1 MNSDK
6 MFEIAVRY
14 KLRFPFKGL
23 VSVEDLFDMSVTD
36 LDKVFKT
43 LNAQAKT
50 ANEES
55 LLVTRT
61 KEDETLNLMIEIVK
75 YIVSVKLAEE
85 TARLQA
91 KERREKKQKI
101 MEIVASKQD
110 ADLQSKSIDELQAM
124 LNELE

>member
-6 MFEIAVRY
+6 MFEIAVRC
-14 KLRFPFKGL
+14 KLRFPFKGM

-55 LLVTRT
+55 LLVIKT
-61 KEDETLNLMIEIVK
+61 KEDETLSTMIEIVK

-85 TARLQA
+85 NARLQA
-91 KERREKKQKI
+91 REKREKKQRI
-101 MEIVASKQD
+101 MEILASKQD
-110 ADLQSKSIDELQAM
+110 EALQSKSVDELQAM
-124 LNELE
+124 IDELE